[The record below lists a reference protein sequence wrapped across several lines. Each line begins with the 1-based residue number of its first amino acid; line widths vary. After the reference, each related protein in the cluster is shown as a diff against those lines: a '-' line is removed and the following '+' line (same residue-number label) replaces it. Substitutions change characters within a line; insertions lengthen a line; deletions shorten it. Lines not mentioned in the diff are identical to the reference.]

1 MIDDPK
7 PAEPGAHGGG
17 MRQELMASLDSL
29 LDLLRAVTK
38 GELQQRATVDYP
50 ETHPVGALAVSANT
64 MIDALVE
71 AKKHS
76 EEYSADLA
84 ERLAT
89 IERQEQAIQEL
100 STPVIEVWPGV
111 LCVPVIG
118 SLSDSRATLMTRTLL
133 ATIVQKKSPLTIIDI
148 TGVDSM
154 DARAADNFIR
164 MARSVRLLG
173 AKCVISGV
181 HPNIART
188 LVRLGIDL
196 AGIQS
201 FRTTRE
207 ALRTHVRAKKP
218 RKHQQR

>member
-1 MIDDPK
+1 MSDVTP
-7 PAEPGAHGGG
+7 PESGS
-17 MRQELMASLDSL
+17 MRSELMASLDQL
-29 LDLLRAVTK
+29 LTLLKAVTM
-38 GELQQRATVDYP
+38 GELEHRASVAFP
-50 ETHPVGALAVSANT
+50 ESHPVGALASSANS
-64 MIDALVE
+64 MIEALVE

-84 ERLAT
+84 ERIAT
-89 IERQEQAIQEL
+89 IERQDQAIQEL

-118 SLSDSRATLMTRTLL
+118 ALHDARATLMTRTLL
-133 ATIVQKKSPLTIIDI
+133 ATIVHKKAPLTIIDI
-148 TGVDSM
+148 TGVETM
-154 DARAADNFIR
+154 DARAADNFVR

-173 AKCVISGV
+173 ARCVVSGV

-188 LVRLGIDL
+188 IVRLGIEL

-207 ALRTHVRAKKP
+207 ALRAHVLSTKR
-218 RKHQQR
+218 RRRRRRSR